1 MQFITAFSNWFKSLP
16 TVEAAAL
23 SDETIRKIASYL
35 KSEGYAD
42 RHAVSQF
49 DSGMWLEVLTEANGA
64 MSLGLLLF
72 PKKGHLRSLQEAS
85 SSSALK

>member
-1 MQFITAFSNWFKSLP
+1 MQFISAFSTWFKTLP

-23 SDETIRKIASYL
+23 SDETIRKIALHL

-49 DSGMWLEVLTEANGA
+49 DSAMWLEVLTDANTA
-64 MSLGLLLF
+64 MNLGLVLF

-85 SSSALK
+85 LALR